1 MQQSPCDSVAPMKTH
16 GKKEH
21 TKGFATR
28 LEQSLEKRKKKAS
41 ATVLEREFN
50 LRWRG
55 DPVSSHAA
63 RKWLKGMSV
72 PTQDKLQVLARW
84 LDVPEDWLRWGIDPA
99 DDITTRIDTGLAAA
113 PLTAAQKRAA
123 FNHEESSLQQD
134 WRMLDARNRAVV
146 RSIMDVLLRE
156 QRQHQRSVP
165 LLPAP
170 EEP

>member
-1 MQQSPCDSVAPMKTH
+1 MTTH
-16 GKKEH
+16 GKKDH
-21 TKGFATR
+21 TKGFAKR
-28 LEQSLEKRKKKAS
+28 LEESLEKRKKKPS

-99 DDITTRIDTGLAAA
+99 DEMTTRIDTGLTP

-123 FNHEESSLQQD
+123 FSHEESSLQQD
-134 WRMLDARNRAVV
+134 WRMLDARNRAIV
-146 RSIMDVLLRE
+146 RSIMDVLLKE
-156 QRQHQRSVP
+156 QRHHLKSASHPPGPKQP
-165 LLPAP
+165 
-170 EEP
+170 

>member
-1 MQQSPCDSVAPMKTH
+1 MTSN
-16 GKKEH
+16 GKKDQ
-21 TKGFATR
+21 TKGFSTR
-28 LEQSLEKRKKKAS
+28 LEQSLEKRNKKPS

-72 PTQDKLQVLARW
+72 PTQDKLQVLSRW

-99 DDITTRIDTGLAAA
+99 DDMTTRIDTGQAAA

-123 FNHEESSLQQD
+123 FNHEEASLQQD
-134 WRMLDARNRAVV
+134 WRMLDGRNRAVV
-146 RSIMDVLLRE
+146 RSIIDVLLRE
-156 QRQHQRSVP
+156 QRHHQKTAGQDNRER
-165 LLPAP
+165 PAG
-170 EEP
+170 